1 MEINLNL
8 SNVVPSLLSI
18 HILLV
23 VNKSKIINIVKR
35 CISISTYTIR
45 LANQLLRTVW
55 PRVRLVVLSSLRMKG
70 KVACQTAPTAKPVEI
85 KAGSRAGKR
94 RKRQLANISKMSGDL

>member
-8 SNVVPSLLSI
+8 LNVVPSLLSF
-18 HILLV
+18 HIMLV

-45 LANQLLRTVW
+45 LANQLDNLKTISLKLDQADSKR
-55 PRVRLVVLSSLRMKG
+55 LSSIRGLNTR
-70 KVACQTAPTAKPVEI
+70 
-85 KAGSRAGKR
+85 
-94 RKRQLANISKMSGDL
+94 